1 MFYFAAKIFP
11 PFGNNSFNIYLLCT
25 LWHCCAFNLL
35 YFQSICFPP
44 FILNFK
50 RFVIITKQFP
60 FERLILFKFFL
71 KFKMAKTCYF
81 PFLFLTYFFLSSAL
95 FARSDDRYVYSESA
109 SKYVRPN
116 ANDEQQLEKV
126 QSGKA
131 QDGVAA
137 TVNNGP
143 WSRSQSS
150 LSVEEAEEGEVGSQS
165 RLKRTTPPEVE
176 AAPKVESTP
185 GKDQTKD
192 DTAVVAHKISMLQ
205 KSESS
210 ETLMDKIGTLITIF
224 ALHPSRYISTMK
236 DLFHLYNNKVDITKD
251 GFSYGSIS
259 LHMQFHKH
267 TSSEDI
273 ATLNTVFYA
282 HHTEGEDERKV
293 ERANGE
299 HLINLNV
306 DELLEKNALVNGRY
320 MDSFGESEGNATSDA
335 PTNVY
340 QAIKDSQLDATKF
353 FITLD
358 KVGEEK
364 LAVSKLD
371 DFLGECL
378 KSAQD
383 ALAQPAA
390 ADKKEKKKAGNL
402 QSGGE
407 VSGGQA
413 NGSQASGS
421 QSNGSQASGSQAS
434 GSQASG
440 SQASANQANKGQK
453 KAQKAAKTRKALME
467 EFKQSLVS
475 KDMAACK
482 EAAKLL
488 MASSTVSSLMYLF
501 VLVALGI
508 YLL

>member
-1 MFYFAAKIFP
+1 
-11 PFGNNSFNIYLLCT
+11 
-25 LWHCCAFNLL
+25 
-35 YFQSICFPP
+35 
-44 FILNFK
+44 
-50 RFVIITKQFP
+50 
-60 FERLILFKFFL
+60 
-71 KFKMAKTCYF
+71 MAKTCYF

-176 AAPKVESTP
+176 AAPVVEAAPKVESTP

-192 DTAVVAHKISMLQ
+192 DTAVVAHKYSMLQ

-236 DLFHLYNNKVDITKD
+236 DLFHLYNNNVDITKD

-306 DELLEKNALVNGRY
+306 DELLEKNALVNGRD
-320 MDSFGESEGNATSDA
+320 MDSFGESEWNATSDA

-434 GSQASG
+434 GSQAS
-440 SQASANQANKGQK
+440 ANQANKGQK